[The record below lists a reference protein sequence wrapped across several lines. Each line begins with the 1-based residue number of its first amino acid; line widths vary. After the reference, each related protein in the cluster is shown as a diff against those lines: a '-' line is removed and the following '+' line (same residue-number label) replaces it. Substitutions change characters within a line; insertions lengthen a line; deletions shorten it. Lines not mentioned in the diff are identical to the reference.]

1 MQMRTMAKE
10 VHDEI
15 GKDIQGIHPWQYQK
29 LNLVSLNYE
38 AILEDILTYWNQDAR
53 FREGFKVDNDNI
65 YIPNFFTK
73 VNGIHK
79 NKNDYVKF
87 VQYLKD
93 AKNTLF
99 LDKNLSFYNIL
110 DSMNVGMGKVEN
122 FLFEKKEYEFYVK
135 KYQKKNEEESDTF
148 YYPISRQNIL
158 KYKFLGYTIE
168 SKYSTFQNLTSYKQE
183 QLIRIMN
190 KISEEKKDEW
200 SKTQFESFYSICFS
214 LPENIISLINNYDY
228 SFEIPKIIFIGDNI
242 NWETM
247 IVLSILNEFSFDILL
262 LQPSGKSNIEKYMDI
277 NELSLGYFVDN
288 FDIKTNLLTKKEKKD
303 IEKEEKSKVREKTR
317 RKHKENFDV
326 VKNDS
331 IFNTINISLF
341 VLSLVLA
348 FTLKIGWVNTLL
360 EFAIIIAFILEL
372 IFCDENDISFRFLEF
387 YVVNTI
393 VLIVIIIITLFA
405 RFVVWLPND
414 INTTTKNGY
423 IQIEEDAIDGNDGF
437 VMKYKGNAIK
447 QDGSSTMYCY
457 IENNSQ
463 NTQNM
468 YFKLFIGNTEIYK
481 SSTIE
486 PFNYVPQISLNDSL
500 PVGDTKITIKFYSAN
515 NENVYSTED
524 EDEDNEIL
532 LGEGS
537 FTCHVYDDYKE
548 YKEAEEKYNLEE

>member
-135 KYQKKNEEESDTF
+135 KYQKKNEESDTF

-277 NELSLGYFVDN
+277 NELS
-288 FDIKTNLLTKKEKKD
+288 
-303 IEKEEKSKVREKTR
+303 
-317 RKHKENFDV
+317 
-326 VKNDS
+326 
-331 IFNTINISLF
+331 
-341 VLSLVLA
+341 
-348 FTLKIGWVNTLL
+348 
-360 EFAIIIAFILEL
+360 
-372 IFCDENDISFRFLEF
+372 
-387 YVVNTI
+387 
-393 VLIVIIIITLFA
+393 
-405 RFVVWLPND
+405 
-414 INTTTKNGY
+414 
-423 IQIEEDAIDGNDGF
+423 
-437 VMKYKGNAIK
+437 
-447 QDGSSTMYCY
+447 
-457 IENNSQ
+457 
-463 NTQNM
+463 
-468 YFKLFIGNTEIYK
+468 
-481 SSTIE
+481 
-486 PFNYVPQISLNDSL
+486 
-500 PVGDTKITIKFYSAN
+500 
-515 NENVYSTED
+515 
-524 EDEDNEIL
+524 
-532 LGEGS
+532 
-537 FTCHVYDDYKE
+537 
-548 YKEAEEKYNLEE
+548 

>member
-135 KYQKKNEEESDTF
+135 KYQKKNEEESETF

-200 SKTQFESFYSICFS
+200 SKTRFESFYSICFS

-247 IVLSILNEFSFDILL
+247 IVLSILNEFSFDILSDL
-262 LQPSGKSNIEKYMDI
+262 
-277 NELSLGYFVDN
+277 
-288 FDIKTNLLTKKEKKD
+288 KT
-303 IEKEEKSKVREKTR
+303 I
-317 RKHKENFDV
+317 
-326 VKNDS
+326 
-331 IFNTINISLF
+331 
-341 VLSLVLA
+341 
-348 FTLKIGWVNTLL
+348 
-360 EFAIIIAFILEL
+360 
-372 IFCDENDISFRFLEF
+372 
-387 YVVNTI
+387 
-393 VLIVIIIITLFA
+393 
-405 RFVVWLPND
+405 
-414 INTTTKNGY
+414 
-423 IQIEEDAIDGNDGF
+423 
-437 VMKYKGNAIK
+437 
-447 QDGSSTMYCY
+447 
-457 IENNSQ
+457 
-463 NTQNM
+463 
-468 YFKLFIGNTEIYK
+468 
-481 SSTIE
+481 
-486 PFNYVPQISLNDSL
+486 
-500 PVGDTKITIKFYSAN
+500 
-515 NENVYSTED
+515 
-524 EDEDNEIL
+524 
-532 LGEGS
+532 
-537 FTCHVYDDYKE
+537 
-548 YKEAEEKYNLEE
+548 